1 MSLTRIGGAAVNQTP
16 IDWQG
21 NTSTI
26 LEAIKSAKEQGVQ
39 ILCLPELCITGY
51 GCEDLFLADWVP
63 AKALEICFEIATQ
76 CSGIAVCLGLPLKYD
91 GRLYNVAAMIEN
103 GNVLGFTAKQFLANE
118 GVHYEPRWFTPW
130 KRGQKTSIEYHGK
143 SYPLGDILYQING
156 IKIAFEI
163 CEDAWVEDRPGIYH
177 HKEGA
182 QLILN
187 PSASHFAFGKSS
199 IRYGLVIGGSERF
212 NCTYLYS
219 NLLGNESGRMIF
231 DGEVLVA
238 HQGRLI
244 QRNDRMSFQSFNLIY
259 ADIDFEKNEA
269 PSVDLNHDDLTKE
282 FEFWEA
288 TSLGLFDY
296 MRKSNSKGFVL
307 SLSGGADSSA
317 CAIMVAEMIRKGVR
331 ELGVSSFIE
340 KSGYTNF
347 INVKD
352 LLHLPFEDQCK
363 NITGKMLYTCYQATR
378 NSGEDTFLSAKEIAD
393 SIGATFYHWSVDEEV
408 VDYTTTIETAIGRK
422 LTWETDDITLQ
433 NIQARSRAPIVWML
447 ANIHRALLITTSN
460 RSEGDVGYATMDG
473 DTAGSI
479 APIAGVDKHFI
490 RNWLIWAE
498 KERDHHGLHRVNHLQ
513 PTAELRPAEKVQTDE
528 KDLMPYS
535 LLVAIERKAIK
546 ERQSPIQVYQQ
557 LKGVEN
563 YEAIEL
569 KNWII
574 KFFRMWSINQWK
586 RERIAPSFHL
596 DDFNVDPRTW
606 CRFPILNSGF
616 TEELKA
622 LEKLD

>member
-21 NTSTI
+21 NKSNI
-26 LEAIKSAKEQGVQ
+26 LEAITNAKNQGVQ

-51 GCEDLFLADWVP
+51 GCEDLFLSDWVP
-63 AKALEICFEIATQ
+63 AQALDICFDIASQ
-76 CSGIAVCLGLPLKYD
+76 CTDIAVCIGLPMKYD
-91 GRLYNVAAMIEN
+91 GHLFNVAAMIEN
-103 GNVLGFTAKQFLANE
+103 GKVLGFTAKQFLANE

-130 KRGQKTSIEYHGK
+130 KRGQKANIDYKGK
-143 SYPLGDILYQING
+143 SYPLGDILYTIKG
-156 IKIAFEI
+156 IKVAFEI

-177 HKEGA
+177 HQQGA

-199 IRYGLVIGGSERF
+199 IRYELVIGGSERF
-212 NCTYLYS
+212 DCTYLYA

-269 PSVDLNHDDLTKE
+269 PAVDLNHDDLAKE

-296 MRKSNSKGFVL
+296 MRKSRSKGFVL

-317 CAIMVAEMIRKGVR
+317 CAIMVAEMIRKGVL
-331 ELGVSSFIE
+331 ELGAATFIE
-340 KSGYTNF
+340 KSGYSHLITNEE
-347 INVKD
+347 
-352 LLHLPFEDQCK
+352 LTSLPFEKQCQL
-363 NITGKMLYTCYQATR
+363 ITSKMLYTCYQATR
-378 NSGEDTFLSAKEIAD
+378 NSGEETFLSAKEIAD
-393 SIGATFYHWSVDEEV
+393 SIGATFYHWSVDEQV
-408 VDYTTTIETAIGRK
+408 ADYTQTIETAIGRK
-422 LTWETDDITLQ
+422 LTWDTDDITLQ

-490 RNWLIWAE
+490 RNWLLWAE
-498 KERDHHGLHRVNHLQ
+498 AERGHYGLHRVNHLQ

-546 ERQSPIQVYQQ
+546 ERLSPIQVYQQ
-557 LKGVEN
+557 LKEVEP
-563 YEAIEL
+563 YEATAL
-569 KNWII
+569 KNWVI

-606 CRFPILNSGF
+606 CRFPILSSGF
-616 TEELKA
+616 AEEIKA
-622 LEKLD
+622 LENLS